1 MQVIIELKK
10 HEDKDYTMFIYE
22 GIKLIPVVSV
32 KTPQHWNKVV
42 TILTQYLRAKEII
55 HVYQKKACEDN
66 LLEASD

>member
-32 KTPQHWNKVV
+32 KTPQHWNKIV
-42 TILTQYLRAKEII
+42 TILTQYLRAKGII
-55 HVYQKKACEDN
+55 NVYQKKACEDK
-66 LLEASD
+66 LLVMGS